1 MFKNFLL
8 IVLISLLVHAA
19 SCSKDTS
26 GLTIKNGILSVGVEI
41 GYPPME
47 YMAQDGITPIGFD
60 ISLAKAIA
68 RKLELKVQFIDTA
81 WNGILAGVNSH
92 KYDCIIS
99 SVTILPERLENYN
112 FSRPYIQTSLAIII
126 LKDSVH
132 NVSAPQHLSN
142 LRVAY
147 QEATTSGYFMRQLEK
162 EGITFSAYEY
172 DKVTYCFDEL
182 RLGRTDAVITD
193 LLVAH
198 EYLARSDTYKI
209 VWQGSREFF
218 GICLKKGNDALTE
231 KINTALD
238 ELFEDGTMLRLSE
251 ENFNGMDHVSAV
263 WK

>member
-1 MFKNFLL
+1 
-8 IVLISLLVHAA
+8 
-19 SCSKDTS
+19 
-26 GLTIKNGILSVGVEI
+26 
-41 GYPPME
+41 ME

-68 RKLELKVQFIDTA
+68 QKLGLKVQFVDTA
-81 WNGILAGVNSH
+81 WSGILTGVNSH
-92 KYDCIIS
+92 KYDCVIS
-99 SVTILPERLENYN
+99 SVTILPERLENFN
-112 FSRPYIQTSLAIII
+112 FSKPYIQTSLAIII

-132 NVSAPQHLSN
+132 NVSTPQHLSN

-147 QEATTSGYFMRQLEK
+147 QEATTSGYFLRQLETDGLK
-162 EGITFSAYEY
+162 IAHHEY
-172 DKVTYCFDEL
+172 DKVMYCFQEL
-182 RLGRTDAVITD
+182 RLGRVDAVITD

-209 VWQGSREFF
+209 VWQGGHEFF

-231 KINTALD
+231 KINAALD
-238 ELFEDGTMLRLSE
+238 ELFKDGTILRLSR